1 MTVPAAHVLHDEGLE
16 GFGEDLRLAGL
27 KIYSPRSCRSCRK
40 GLPDKK
46 VLLEHALTRRQFI
59 LQLSAVLPFPDTLS
73 NTLGLARGQVD
84 QDRKDRRTIHKV
96 QGPVSAAGTAPHKS
110 SVRGRASTVPLP
122 PAASGRYL
130 GSLYFATV

>member
-1 MTVPAAHVLHDEGLE
+1 M
-16 GFGEDLRLAGL
+16 
-27 KIYSPRSCRSCRK
+27 
-40 GLPDKK
+40 
-46 VLLEHALTRRQFI
+46 LLEHALTRRQFI

-110 SVRGRASTVPLP
+110 SVRGRGIYGSSTSRGIGAV
-122 PAASGRYL
+122 SGISLFCNCLNLVVFFVCLFICLFL
-130 GSLYFATV
+130 GIRCCGVWHMQCLRALC